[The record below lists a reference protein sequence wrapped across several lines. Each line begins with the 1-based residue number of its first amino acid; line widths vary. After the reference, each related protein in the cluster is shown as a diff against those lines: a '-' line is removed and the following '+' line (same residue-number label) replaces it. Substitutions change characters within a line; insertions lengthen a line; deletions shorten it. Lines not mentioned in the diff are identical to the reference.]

1 MYECQP
7 LNKTYDLTLNAA
19 AAHKFHIESKSIH

>member
-1 MYECQP
+1 MNANP